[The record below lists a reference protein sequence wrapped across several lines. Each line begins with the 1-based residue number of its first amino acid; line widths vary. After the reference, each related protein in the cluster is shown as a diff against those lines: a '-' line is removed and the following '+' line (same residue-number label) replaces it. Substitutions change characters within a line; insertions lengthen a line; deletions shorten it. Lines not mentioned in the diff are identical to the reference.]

1 MGMEGLVDDSLC
13 GIARA
18 LRTSPCQIADVF
30 GICPQRLERLLT
42 IRGWLR
48 YGESIREC
56 IEREYG
62 KAFADRVEDAI
73 DNHAFGKILT

>member
-1 MGMEGLVDDSLC
+1 MDRKGMVDDSLY
-13 GIARA
+13 GIART

-30 GICPQRLERLLT
+30 GICPQMLERLLT

-56 IEREYG
+56 LERTYG
-62 KAFADRVEDAI
+62 KAFADKVEDAI
-73 DNHAFGKILT
+73 DNPAFGKIYM